1 MRNEE
6 RSLNGDLHE
15 GSTDGKY
22 RKHAPDRG
30 GHVEYSDTLNR
41 QSLHPDYGYGYMGTE
56 APMKVTPDGKVVP

>member
-22 RKHAPDRG
+22 YKLAPNRG
-30 GHVEYSDTLNR
+30 GHVETNNALDRAHLATAL
-41 QSLHPDYGYGYMGTE
+41 YGT
-56 APMKVTPDGKVVP
+56 VTQEMSPKAGPGGHVVP

>member
-22 RKHAPDRG
+22 RKAHPDRG
-30 GHVEYSDTLNR
+30 GHVEAANDLNR
-41 QSLHPDYGYGYMGTE
+41 AHLHAHYGYGYPLLE
-56 APMKVTPDGKVVP
+56 APQKVSPDGKIVP

>member
-22 RKHAPDRG
+22 RKAAPDRG
-30 GHVEYSDTLNR
+30 GHVSHADTANR
-41 QSLHPDYGYGYMGTE
+41 SHLHPYYGYGYLGAE
-56 APMKVTPDGKVVP
+56 APMKATPDGKLVP